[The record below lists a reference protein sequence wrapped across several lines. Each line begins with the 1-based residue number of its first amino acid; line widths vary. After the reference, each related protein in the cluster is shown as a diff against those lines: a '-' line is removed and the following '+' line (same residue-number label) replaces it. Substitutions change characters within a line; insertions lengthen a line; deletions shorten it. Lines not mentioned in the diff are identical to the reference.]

1 MNEKGKILVLCGLTL
16 LLISI
21 LYVKFEQKGNAVSP
35 YGNLDLSG
43 KVNAPEF
50 EGGRGW
56 LNVERPLSLR
66 KDLKGKV
73 VLVDFWTY
81 CCINC
86 LHILPDLKKLEQKYP
101 EELVVVGVHSAK
113 FLNEKD
119 SENIRAA
126 ILRYEIEHPVINDAD
141 FQIWERYAANAWPSL
156 YLIDPE
162 GKIVGKLSGEGHYEV
177 LDQAIQGLIEKFG
190 NKINRQPIPIALE
203 RDREPETI
211 LSFPGKVYADGDS
224 QRLFIADTNHNRIV
238 ITDFAGK
245 ILDIAGDSESGWQD
259 GSFEEARFNH
269 PQGMVLT
276 GEQTLMVADTEN
288 HLLRVLDLKARSV
301 KTVGGTGKQAR
312 WRAPGGAALQ
322 TALNSPWA
330 LTMRKDDP
338 NVYIAMAGPHQL
350 WVYQPEKENVEPF
363 AGSGYENI
371 VDGYLNEAQLA
382 QPSGMTS
389 DGTHIYFAD
398 SEVSA
403 LRMVDFTSKPK
414 QVRTLIGKGLFKF
427 GDQDGKFEEA
437 LLQHVLGVAYH
448 EGRVYVADTYN
459 HKIKA
464 ADLEKRTIQTIAGD
478 GKPGIGTA
486 EQPQFYEPSGL
497 SIAQGKLY
505 IADTNNNA
513 IRVMDLK
520 TNRVETL
527 HIDNT
532 SWLMQQKQ
540 PTFDLLGNPQPVV
553 LQNEKVAPGGTV
565 QIEFAFP
572 QGYHFN
578 PLAQPMV
585 QLRAEGETEK
595 PWISQKFIPEVNG
608 DVIQFKLSDQV
619 LQDKKSVDI
628 GVTFFYCREDN
639 QGECRIDS
647 ALFTLPIEK
656 GGDKVTL
663 QYSVEEKV

>member
-238 ITDFAGK
+238 ITDF
-245 ILDIAGDSESGWQD
+245 
-259 GSFEEARFNH
+259 
-269 PQGMVLT
+269 
-276 GEQTLMVADTEN
+276 
-288 HLLRVLDLKARSV
+288 
-301 KTVGGTGKQAR
+301 
-312 WRAPGGAALQ
+312 
-322 TALNSPWA
+322 
-330 LTMRKDDP
+330 
-338 NVYIAMAGPHQL
+338 
-350 WVYQPEKENVEPF
+350 
-363 AGSGYENI
+363 
-371 VDGYLNEAQLA
+371 
-382 QPSGMTS
+382 
-389 DGTHIYFAD
+389 
-398 SEVSA
+398 
-403 LRMVDFTSKPK
+403 
-414 QVRTLIGKGLFKF
+414 
-427 GDQDGKFEEA
+427 
-437 LLQHVLGVAYH
+437 
-448 EGRVYVADTYN
+448 
-459 HKIKA
+459 
-464 ADLEKRTIQTIAGD
+464 
-478 GKPGIGTA
+478 
-486 EQPQFYEPSGL
+486 
-497 SIAQGKLY
+497 
-505 IADTNNNA
+505 
-513 IRVMDLK
+513 
-520 TNRVETL
+520 
-527 HIDNT
+527 
-532 SWLMQQKQ
+532 
-540 PTFDLLGNPQPVV
+540 
-553 LQNEKVAPGGTV
+553 
-565 QIEFAFP
+565 
-572 QGYHFN
+572 
-578 PLAQPMV
+578 
-585 QLRAEGETEK
+585 
-595 PWISQKFIPEVNG
+595 
-608 DVIQFKLSDQV
+608 
-619 LQDKKSVDI
+619 
-628 GVTFFYCREDN
+628 
-639 QGECRIDS
+639 
-647 ALFTLPIEK
+647 
-656 GGDKVTL
+656 
-663 QYSVEEKV
+663 